1 MKRFHLKH
9 TGRGLLAV
17 LTGAAIALLPG
28 CGATGSTDAQV
39 QTQKLVIAEPV
50 HLIGYLPLYVAQH
63 EGYFAEQGL
72 EVEVI
77 QATGGAHV
85 TAVISGDAWG
95 VIGGVDSNALG
106 SKNSSRSSFSRLPC
120 R

>member
-28 CGATGSTDAQV
+28 CGAAGSADAQM

-63 EGYFAEQGL
+63 EGYFAEQG
-72 EVEVI
+72 
-77 QATGGAHV
+77 
-85 TAVISGDAWG
+85 
-95 VIGGVDSNALG
+95 
-106 SKNSSRSSFSRLPC
+106 R
-120 R
+120 